1 MAVRIRLKRTG
12 RRNRPCYRI
21 GVFDARTKRDGKT
34 IEDVGFYD
42 PIEKDEAKQIRLD
55 RERIEYWLSVG
66 AQPSET
72 VASILKRH
80 GVGSSS

>member
-1 MAVRIRLKRTG
+1 MG
-12 RRNRPCYRI
+12 RRHRPCYRI
-21 GVFDARTKRDGKT
+21 GIFDSRTKRDGKT

-42 PIEKDEAKQIRLD
+42 PIEKDEAKQVRLD

-80 GVGSSS
+80 GVGTGK